1 MQVVDQPF
9 PQVNLLTS
17 ITSRQVVVTGINS
30 RQVVV
35 TVVIGRKDFSQIAM
49 DWWNFNW

>member
-17 ITSRQVVVTGINS
+17 ITSRQVVVT
-30 RQVVV
+30 
-35 TVVIGRKDFSQIAM
+35 VVIGRKNFSQIAM